1 MTKTICDIC
10 GKEMGLYMIPLL
22 KDNLKDMQF
31 AITTHGRIWDV
42 CQECRDDLWI
52 WIKDRKECPVCQESQ

>member
-10 GKEMGLYMIPLL
+10 GKEIGLYMYPA
-22 KDNLKDMQF
+22 KELKDMQF
-31 AITTHGRIWDV
+31 AISSHGRIWDV

-52 WIKDRKECPVCQESQ
+52 WIKDRKERPVCQESR